1 MSDEQPGRHST
12 AAGSA
17 TELLEALIA
26 QCWTEVL
33 GIERPDPSDDFFELG
48 GDSLQGLELTDKV
61 GQRLPFE
68 VPLVAL
74 FFQDP
79 TIRGFAG
86 AIVAEAS
93 AEDLARLGAGPAAA
107 SA

>member
-1 MSDEQPGRHST
+1 MSDEQPGSST
-12 AAGSA
+12 TTAGSP
-17 TELLEALIA
+17 TELLESLIA

-33 GIERPDPSDDFFELG
+33 GIESPGRSDDFFELG